1 MSERGDLLPI
11 GGPQASEFPVW
22 PYLDTLY
29 RWIET
34 QPWFEA
40 AFASAWEGFRP
51 APDLPLPD
59 PKDPDG
65 IDRSLRFWAYFALDH
80 ELAPGDRPIDRF
92 LGSEGAA
99 LTPEG
104 RAAYE
109 ALATTVYG
117 AFKVSRVVPGRLV
130 TLEALAGTERYRV
143 IDPAFA
149 AELQVG
155 DLVVGRLYAHE
166 DAFWPDP
173 DVVIGHL
180 SEAPERDFSGVDAR
194 WAEKRYFQTLVSP
207 KGHVLDVIDAL
218 LMRVDSP
225 LLADEVAALVPE
237 SESLEQLV
245 NELYASPGFRLRYL
259 SMRDRGLLDEVLR
272 ELWET
277 SAPLE
282 RAELEPEAAEALSR
296 TVAQALQAIAHGDAE
311 ALRAL
316 ADPDGCVPIYL
327 DWFGLAGLKKLTDTD
342 EQAPGLGAVTRH
354 QLLPKDGGIFTT
366 VKWQKGKDK
375 FVAGVSAHA
384 TPDGHWLITDFS
396 PPDDAPGQL
405 VSRYDQAKKYMGT
418 KPTTA
423 DVVEAFLW
431 GAVREVGYAVHDAVD
446 LVKIWREFKAL
457 AAPDLAQPAIWAAGV
472 ELADA
477 RYRNEDPDVKVLAK
491 AYRVLPHAITQAAD
505 RIQEVLRAKDEAE
518 ES

>member
-1 MSERGDLLPI
+1 MSGELLPI
-11 GGPQASEFPVW
+11 GGPPTEHFPIW
-22 PYLDTLY
+22 PFLDTLY
-29 RWIET
+29 RWVET

-40 AFASAWEGFRP
+40 SFREAWEGFRP
-51 APDLPLPD
+51 AVDLPLPD
-59 PKDPDG
+59 PRDPDG
-65 IDRSLRFWAYFALDH
+65 IDRSLRFWAYFALDYR
-80 ELAPGDRPIDRF
+80 LAEGDRPVDRF
-92 LGSEGAA
+92 LAAERDA

-109 ALATTVYG
+109 ALAGTVYG
-117 AFKVSRVVPGRLV
+117 AFKVSRVLPGRML
-130 TLEALAGTERYRV
+130 TLEALGGDARYRV

-149 AELQVG
+149 DELQPG

-166 DAFWPDP
+166 DAYWPDP

-180 SEAPERDFSGVDAR
+180 SEAPERDFAGVDAP

-237 SESLEQLV
+237 SESLEQLTH
-245 NELYASPGFRLRYL
+245 ELYAAPGFRLRYL

-282 RAELEPEAAEALSR
+282 KAELEPEAAEALSR

-311 ALRAL
+311 ALL
-316 ADPDGCVPIYL
+316 AVSDPEGCVPIYL
-327 DWFGLAGLKKLTDTD
+327 DWFGLAGLKTLTDTA
-342 EQAPGLGAVTRH
+342 EQAPGLGALTRH

-384 TPDGHWLITDFS
+384 TPDGRWLIADFA
-396 PPDDAPGQL
+396 PPDDAPGAL
-405 VSRYDQAKKYMGT
+405 LARYDQAKKYMGT
-418 KPTTA
+418 KPGGA

-431 GAVREVGYAVHDAVD
+431 AAVREVGYAVHDTVD
-446 LVKIWREFKAL
+446 LVKIWRDFKA
-457 AAPDLAQPAIWAAGV
+457 AASPDLAQPAIWAAGV
-472 ELADA
+472 ELADM
-477 RYRNEDPDVKVLAK
+477 RYRNEEPDVKALAK
-491 AYRVLPHAITQAAD
+491 AYGALPHGITQAAD
-505 RIQEVLRAKDEAE
+505 RIQEALAAEDEVE
-518 ES
+518 GR